1 MDLLLHPAAPH
12 AAIAVGLTFSLYL
25 FLQLKRE
32 LAREA
37 SKWKTEKAALEEE
50 NRQIRKGLDSAMDE
64 IKQPRAEL
72 AALQPKPSMNLT
84 RRAQVIRMHRRGE
97 RPEQIAAAL
106 GVPQN
111 EVDLVL
117 KVSQLVSA

>member
-1 MDLLLHPAAPH
+1 MDFLLHPAAPH
-12 AAIAVGLTFSLYL
+12 AAVAAGLSVTLYL
-25 FLQLKRE
+25 FAQLK
-32 LAREA
+32 LEA
-37 SKWKTEKAALEEE
+37 GRQAAKWKAERAALEEE
-50 NRQIRKGLDSAMDE
+50 NRRMRSGLDSALEEM
-64 IKQPRAEL
+64 KQPRAD
-72 AALQPKPSMNLT
+72 AAPVPMKPSMNLT

-117 KVSQLVSA
+117 KISRLAMA

>member
-12 AAIAVGLTFSLYL
+12 AAVAAGLTITLYL
-25 FLQLKRE
+25 FLQLKVEVGRQT
-32 LAREA
+32 A
-37 SKWKTEKAALEEE
+37 KWKAERAALEEE
-50 NRQIRKGLDSAMDE
+50 NRRVQRGLEAAIEEIR
-64 IKQPRAEL
+64 QPRAE
-72 AALQPKPSMNLT
+72 AAPVHIKPSMNLT

-106 GVPQN
+106 GMPQN

-117 KVSQLVSA
+117 KVSQLATA